1 MAPNRVPQS
10 GNGRAGG
17 RAVAGSNPVSPMRSA
32 WKARITAQ
40 RCNARGASRGAI
52 RVRDREVEGSRC
64 RAVSDNLR
72 PPGHLHPAVVPCLRY
87 VKPPACSVALL
98 AGPSRSKR
106 RAGKAGL
113 LAVERCE
120 ERLGA
125 DPAGR
130 CPRLVT
136 SGRGSTRLRDARSS
150 SRSGTRPGPAGDARI
165 SPTAGAGGCPSTAAA
180 RAGSDCAARRR
191 SAGRGPLQVPFD
203 DVVRGT
209 SRIGPSGD
217 RREEGPTPE
226 RPEVDIV

>member
-1 MAPNRVPQS
+1 MPRGVQSVRVSGVEDRVVEPFRQPATTRSLAP
-10 GNGRAGG
+10 GG
-17 RAVAGSNPVSPMRSA
+17 RLLPAFGTSSRPRARSRSWPVRQVRRGVQGRSGS
-32 WKARITAQ
+32 W
-40 RCNARGASRGAI
+40 
-52 RVRDREVEGSRC
+52 
-64 RAVSDNLR
+64 
-72 PPGHLHPAVVPCLRY
+72 
-87 VKPPACSVALL
+87 
-98 AGPSRSKR
+98 PSRD
-106 RAGKAGL
+106 AGATWS
-113 LAVERCE
+113 RS
-120 ERLGA
+120 R
-125 DPAGR
+125 PGR

-203 DVVRGT
+203 DVVCGT

>member
-1 MAPNRVPQS
+1 MRRPCKAYYRADVERAGCLAGVQSVRVS
-10 GNGRAGG
+10 GVEDRVVEPFRTTCDHPVTCTRRSFPAFGTSSRPVLGRAPGRSVTFEEACREG
-17 RAVAGSNPVSPMRSA
+17 RAVGR
-32 WKARITAQ
+32 
-40 RCNARGASRGAI
+40 
-52 RVRDREVEGSRC
+52 REMQ
-64 RAVSDNLR
+64 
-72 PPGHLHPAVVPCLRY
+72 
-87 VKPPACSVALL
+87 
-98 AGPSRSKR
+98 
-106 RAGKAGL
+106 
-113 LAVERCE
+113 